1 MKRVFSAKSIIAAV
15 LALVVLSAISLA
27 GAASTT
33 PRPVT
38 KTYQFRC
45 TDRNQSLY
53 IVIYEQDGKISNG
66 HMYLENMQVANLT
79 AAPYGST
86 GNIEAKVVGNTAD
99 VRLQLFEDRILVANY
114 ITKKREVVCQSTRK
128 YQ

>member
-1 MKRVFSAKSIIAAV
+1 MKRAFTLLIAALL
-15 LALVVLSAISLA
+15 LAAVGA
-27 GAASTT
+27 GASNSEAAK
-33 PRPVT
+33 PAPAL

-45 TDRNQSLY
+45 TDRNTSLY
-53 IVIYEQDGKISNG
+53 IVIYEQDGKINNG
-66 HMYLENMQVANLT
+66 HMYLENMQVATLT

-99 VRLQLFEDRILVANY
+99 VRLQLFEDKIIVANY

>member
-1 MKRVFSAKSIIAAV
+1 MKRAFTLSIAAV
-15 LALVVLSAISLA
+15 VLAAIAVGASKSETAKPAPVL
-27 GAASTT
+27 
-33 PRPVT
+33 

-45 TDRNQSLY
+45 TDRNPSLT
-53 IVIYEQDGKISNG
+53 IIIYEQDGKIGNG
-66 HMYLENMQVANLT
+66 HMYLENTQVANLT

-99 VRLQLFEDRILVANY
+99 VRLQLFEDKIMVANY
-114 ITKKREVVCQSTRK
+114 GTKSRQQVCQSTRK